1 MKCAFFSLTDTG
13 RVRANNEDALAI
25 VPEAGL
31 VVLADGMGGYNAGEV
46 ASALA
51 TEAVVARLGAPMP
64 RQPTG
69 RNGLTQAVAEAIH
82 AANRAVFD
90 ASRDDDDHR
99 GMATTLVTGVFAG
112 ARLAI
117 AHVGDSRVYRFRQ
130 GHLACLTRD
139 HSLLQEQVDAG
150 LISPELARL
159 AQHKNL
165 VTRAIGVAASVDFD
179 VQEHVVQPGDT
190 YLFCSDGLNDMLTDA
205 QMAAILR
212 HHPPLEH
219 AARALLDSANAAGGR
234 DNISLVLVQCAPEP
248 TRQTPDPTLLTH

>member
-51 TEAVVARLGAPMP
+51 TETVVAHLTTPTS
-64 RQPTG
+64 QLQTG
-69 RNGLTQAVAEAIH
+69 RSGLTQAVMAAMH
-82 AANRAVFD
+82 AANQAVFN
-90 ASRDDDDHR
+90 AAQSHDDHR
-99 GMATTLVTGVFAG
+99 GMATTLVTGVFIG

-117 AHVGDSRVYRFRQ
+117 GHVGDSRVYRFRQ
-130 GHLACLTRD
+130 GHLVRLTRD

-165 VTRAIGVAASVDFD
+165 VTRAVGVAPSVDIE
-179 VQEHVVQPGDT
+179 VQELVVQPGDT

-205 QMAAILR
+205 EMAAILR

-219 AARALLDSANAAGGR
+219 AARALLDRANAAGGR

-248 TRQTPDPTLLTH
+248 SRQTPDPTLLIH